1 MKKEKK
7 EPQSK
12 PTNGGHKSA
21 AFFLVFFLVFFC
33 SFLATRREFRPLAAS
48 TGDTHTHTRAFD
60 LCRLFIFFSC
70 FGFTEF
76 LSCSFFFV
84 CVEQSGAV
92 FFFYRVFVPSFG
104 SIVARLLVRPD
115 SDTEVRFSSVAPGTH
130 WNTHWNRGGLDG
142 RHQSRPHPVD
152 PLPSFVPSFYR
163 SDSKRNPP
171 FQPSWNVH
179 YSKKKKKKK
188 KEWPLNAPKSGRMM
202 ECVSSRN
209 PPTVFLVW

>member
-130 WNTHWNRGGLDG
+130 WNTHWNRGAWTAAISHVLTRWTPYRVSYRVFTALTPKGTP
-142 RHQSRPHPVD
+142 RSSRPGTFIIP
-152 PLPSFVPSFYR
+152 
-163 SDSKRNPP
+163 
-171 FQPSWNVH
+171 
-179 YSKKKKKKK
+179 KKKKKKK